1 MEGNI
6 YAVYARVLQQVQAI
20 ERKTAGIT
28 FCLSVSGDLAVLTQ
42 EGVPNGQHQMST
54 LIYSN
59 FDWFNE
65 KQMCFLLFDE
75 KNDSELP

>member
-6 YAVYARVLQQVQAI
+6 YAVYARVSQRVQAI
-20 ERKTAGIT
+20 DRKTTGIT

-42 EGVPNGQHQMST
+42 EGVPNGQHRMSI

-59 FDWFNE
+59 LDWLNE

-75 KNDSELP
+75 KNESELP